1 MAKYNAIYEGRLPHG
16 MYNKIISN
24 SKVTYP
30 QGYMHVLLNFIHK
43 IYRKIIDSVA

>member
-24 SKVTYP
+24 SKVTCP
-30 QGYMHVLLNFIHK
+30 QGYTAALLNSIHK
-43 IYRKIIDSVA
+43 IYRKIIGFVS